1 VLCLLCVCD
10 VSRVR
15 AVERLSRGHASRA
28 CYWLL
33 FVGGGGGQRNAPLP
47 CVYSSVVFHD
57 VLLGWELTTAP
68 HSTAIR
74 ISIRAAA
81 ICDMYCTMY
90 NVRVC

>member
-1 VLCLLCVCD
+1 VFLCL
-10 VSRVR
+10 
-15 AVERLSRGHASRA
+15 GG
-28 CYWLL
+28 
-33 FVGGGGGQRNAPLP
+33 GGGGGQRNAPLP